1 MCAEKNRY
9 DGFGSMY
16 LSGLVHRDRLFDIAT
31 RWLADQVDS
40 DDGRVLTEVFA
51 FERAITSPLVR
62 ALVADLAR
70 TIRPRDLRLKRVTNK
85 DAVRKVIVE
94 AVHEP
99 SPRVEQLLA
108 HYREFPEEFFPRT
121 PVHMSLVTDD
131 DGSLVGMVRR
141 KRIRRIADKVSRR
154 VADQLADQIEVAAKS
169 LAAARA
175 GRIDLPLDRMVSS
188 RQQMVDEFAA
198 AERIVADQIRTG
210 HLTFDPDKV
219 RVDDVIGVKIL
230 GTPSELA
237 RIETALDARDGTFA
251 CESEVHEGSYTGTHY
266 LVDLELPPLERTIA
280 RFNGVDWS
288 FAEGRGLS
296 AYHLEESLIDY
307 LSSASPTFRVELIL
321 TTLDDL
327 VESEFGRCIHEVRIL
342 DQRDRAKYS
351 GRIAQNASSIIEYML
366 QLAISPTVQV
376 DGLPIKLWVRY
387 LRDTV
392 AEALAKLQDQE
403 NVEWLVPGESGSVM
417 EL

>member
-1 MCAEKNRY
+1 
-9 DGFGSMY
+9 MY
-16 LSGLVHRDRLFDIAT
+16 LSGLTHRDRLFDVAS
-31 RWLADQVDS
+31 RWLADRVS
-40 DDGRVLTEVFA
+40 NDDGRVLTEIFA

-70 TIRPRDLRLKRVTNK
+70 TIRPGELRLTRVNSK
-85 DAVRKVIVE
+85 DAVRKAIVE
-94 AVHEP
+94 AVHDP
-99 SPRVEQLLA
+99 TPRVEQLLM

-121 PVHMSLVTDD
+121 PVHMSLVTGG

-154 VADQLADQIEVAAKS
+154 VADQLADEIEVAAKS

-175 GRIDLPLDRMVSS
+175 GSVGVPLDRMVST
-188 RQQMVDEFAA
+188 RQQMVNEFAT

-210 HLTFDPDKV
+210 HLTFDPDQV

-230 GTPSELA
+230 GTPTELA
-237 RIETALDARDGTFA
+237 TIEVALDSRDRTFA
-251 CESEVHEGSYTGTHY
+251 CESEVHEGCYTGTHY
-266 LVDLELPPLERTIA
+266 LVDLELPPIEQTIA
-280 RFNGVDWS
+280 RFKGVDWS

-342 DQRDRAKYS
+342 EQRDRAIYS

-366 QLAISPTVQV
+366 QLAISPTVQT
-376 DGLPIKLWVRY
+376 DGLPIKVWGRY

-392 AEALAKLQDQE
+392 GQALAKLQNQK
-403 NVEWLVPGESGSVM
+403 NVEWLVPEESGSVM
-417 EL
+417 DL